1 MFGRSTVMMASLNT
15 VHVCVCTSPCR
26 LGCTTYFVGDQFIE
40 TPGNFHDHPR
50 PNSSKFYN
58 QCRVSGS
65 DRKFKAAMEGVKFTT
80 GFWRYR
86 PKRLVFEVASRKS
99 RTLGVD
105 QKFLI
110 VKTKDVVFLSG
121 PLFWLMVNP
130 SQNTYIQRSRLG
142 F

>member
-110 VKTKDVVFLSG
+110 VKTKDVVFFIWTFVLADG
-121 PLFWLMVNP
+121 KPITKHLY
-130 SQNTYIQRSRLG
+130 TA
-142 F
+142 